1 MIGTEREEQMN
12 CQQDEH
18 KYNEK
23 SINVIR
29 VKSDEEVG
37 LVKDSEGYIRVVKTS
52 RKINYLQLIKA
63 LQDLNWENY
72 NKIQYNKGF
81 KDGIKFI
88 VSMELKGEN
97 K

>member
-1 MIGTEREEQMN
+1 MN

-18 KYNEK
+18 KYKER
-23 SINVIR
+23 SINVTR
-29 VKSDEEVG
+29 AKSDEEIG
-37 LVKDSEGYIRVVKTS
+37 LIKDSEGYIRIVKTS

-81 KDGIKFI
+81 KDGIKF
-88 VSMELKGEN
+88 MAALELKGEN

>member
-1 MIGTEREEQMN
+1 MN
-12 CQQDEH
+12 YQQQDKC
-18 KYNEK
+18 KYKEK
-23 SINVIR
+23 SISVTR

-37 LVKDSEGYIRVVKTS
+37 LVKDSEGYIRIVKTS

-81 KDGIKFI
+81 KDGIKFMA
-88 VSMELKGEN
+88 SLELKGEN
-97 K
+97 VL

>member
-1 MIGTEREEQMN
+1 MN
-12 CQQDEH
+12 CQQDKR
-18 KYNEK
+18 KYEEK

-37 LVKDSEGYIRVVKTS
+37 LVKDSEGYIRIVKTS
-52 RKINYLQLIKA
+52 RKINYLQLIEA

-88 VSMELKGEN
+88 VSMEMKGEN
-97 K
+97 

>member
-1 MIGTEREEQMN
+1 MI
-12 CQQDEH
+12 D
-18 KYNEK
+18 KYKEK
-23 SINVIR
+23 SISVTG

-37 LVKDSEGYIRVVKTS
+37 LVKDSEGYIRIVKTS

-81 KDGIKFI
+81 KDGIKFM
-88 VSMELKGEN
+88 VSLELKGET